1 MADTML
7 VTRTCWWHGW
17 RHNYIYVLQILSDVW
32 VINNSRCQQWSKMLL
47 TIFFSLSA
55 KDFDDRERC
64 LKLQS
69 YHKFIDSHADC
80 VKKSKYAELF
90 ASFYLCKLFLDKPRS
105 ASNCKHS
112 FVENMNI
119 INQLIPKFLKNNSF
133 GFEVSLMVSQA
144 CFIFL
149 AGPVW
154 SLEIY
159 GALGPIASV
168 FVLVRFWCDF

>member
-1 MADTML
+1 MAGDRNIFLYCKYFRMSL
-7 VTRTCWWHGW
+7 WSHQ
-17 RHNYIYVLQILSDVW
+17 HLSSP
-32 VINNSRCQQWSKMLL
+32 IRPKMLL

>member
-1 MADTML
+1 MSGNNVL
-7 VTRTCWWHGW
+7 VT
-17 RHNYIYVLQILSDVW
+17 NYDVVNFVGDRFYHSCYQHPLSFLQGAIQKFYL
-32 VINNSRCQQWSKMLL
+32 
-47 TIFFSLSA
+47 SLSA

-69 YHKFIDSHADC
+69 YNKFIHSHADC
-80 VKKSKYAELF
+80 VKKSEYAVF
-90 ASFYLCKLFLDKPRS
+90 VQFYFYANFLDKPRS

-144 CFIFL
+144 RFTFRADPRSLSNFIKRQSHGLIKLMNWIIFQNM
-149 AGPVW
+149 
-154 SLEIY
+154 I
-159 GALGPIASV
+159 
-168 FVLVRFWCDF
+168 FM